1 MKKLNCA
8 VAVLAAAVMVF
19 SGCGKKTVVPTATAN
34 VPVVSETP
42 AIQSPDLSPLVSPS
56 ATAVV
61 TPETSPV
68 TSPKT
73 T

>member
-8 VAVLAAAVMVF
+8 AAVFAVAVMVF
-19 SGCGKKTVVPTATAN
+19 SGCGKKAAVPTATAN
-34 VPVVSETP
+34 VPIVSETP
-42 AIQSPDLSPLVSPS
+42 AIPSPDVSALVSPS
-56 ATAVV
+56 ASTVV

-68 TSPKT
+68 TSAKT